1 MSLEYAFVF
10 PLKNGLHAR
19 PAAVLRDAA
28 DRFRCH
34 VSLYNGRNQHVANA
48 KSALSLVAADFRLGD
63 PSRLL
68 VEGDDERVAMLFLE
82 KFLREDFPCCDEP
95 LPEVPL
101 ETGRVFVPR
110 AIARS
115 GAAVHFGT
123 PVSRGLAFA
132 PVVVAGTLTLPSGFA
147 ESAEDAAAESVALT
161 RAVEAVAAEL
171 EGRLAGCTNKTE
183 REVLKAHLAVAQ
195 DPECSEKARALICEE
210 GRSAAAA
217 VLTVM
222 SGYAEMLLASESHY
236 LRERALDIRD
246 VGGRLLQKLCGEAVV
261 PSGVTLEVPSVVAA
275 EILTPSEFLAL
286 DRSLLRGLVLSEG
299 GTTSHTVILA
309 RAFGVPCVTGVRDI
323 HNAVTPGMPVIV
335 DARRGLVIPEPPPA
349 VRRYYDLEMHRE
361 ALRHNRLAPFL
372 AKPGATEDGRRIE
385 VAANVS
391 SAEEAEAAFAR
402 GAESIGLFRTE
413 MLFLDR
419 AVPPTEEEQYAEF
432 RRAVVAAQGRP
443 VIIRTLDIGGDKP
456 LAYLYFPKEENPF
469 LGNRAVR
476 FYSSQTA
483 LIKAQFRAILRA
495 AVGGN
500 VKMLLPMISQLCEV
514 RMMKELLAV
523 VRAELVADGVP
534 FNSEVELGVMLEVP
548 SAVFAIEALA
558 REAAFFSIGTN
569 DLAQYF
575 FAADR
580 GNPAVAEL
588 ANPLHPSFLRFL
600 KKIVDDAHAVKRWVG
615 MCGEMA
621 GQEALAPLL
630 LGLKLDEISMSSP
643 TVLPMKAAVHALH
656 SAECDALLAK
666 ALAAPDKATVNRLL
680 DKVAG
685 VETAAAGV
693 LHADIVV
700 LEAMA
705 QTRGEAVKE
714 LVDRLWLAGRLGDG
728 DLLEEA
734 VWRGED
740 ACPSGIGLGF
750 AIPHC
755 QSAEVKVGSIGVL
768 RLQQPVEWQAADGR
782 PVSIV
787 LLLAAPEASS
797 SPEHL
802 QFAAR
807 LARKIMEEPFRDRLL
822 REPNAEALT
831 AYLREALEIS

>member
-1 MSLEYAFVF
+1 M
-10 PLKNGLHAR
+10 
-19 PAAVLRDAA
+19 RDAA

-34 VSLYNGRNQHVANA
+34 VTLHNGRNQHVANV
-48 KSALSLVAADFRLGD
+48 KSALSLVAADFRLND
-63 PSRLL
+63 PALL
-68 VEGDDERVAMLFLE
+68 VVDEGDDARAAMSFLS
-82 KFLREDFPCCDEP
+82 KFLRDDFPCCDEP
-95 LPEVPL
+95 LPEIRL
-101 ETGRVFVPR
+101 AGGEVFVPR
-110 AIARS
+110 AIAQS
-115 GAAVHFGT
+115 GATVHFGT
-123 PVSRGLAFA
+123 PVSRGLALA
-132 PVVVAGTLTLPSGFA
+132 PVVIAGTLALPSGFA
-147 ESAEDAAAESVALT
+147 EAAEDTAAECMALT
-161 RAVEAVAAEL
+161 RAVETVAAEI

-195 DPECSEKARALICEE
+195 DPECSEKARALICDE

-217 VLTVM
+217 MLSVM

-246 VGGRLLQKLCGEAVV
+246 VGGRLLQKLCGTAVM
-261 PSGVTLEVPSVVAA
+261 PSAVTLEAPAVVAA

-335 DARRGLVIPEPPPA
+335 DARRGLVIPEPPA
-349 VRRYYDLEMHRE
+349 VVRRYYDLEMHRE

-372 AKPGATEDGRRIE
+372 AKPGVTGDGRRIE
-385 VAANVS
+385 IAANVS

-419 AVPPTEEEQYAEF
+419 AVPPTEEEQYREF

-500 VKMLLPMISQLCEV
+500 VKMMLPMISQVCEV
-514 RMMKELLAV
+514 RAMKAMLAAV
-523 VRAELVADGVP
+523 CAELTAEGIE
-534 FNSEVELGVMLEVP
+534 FSNAVELGVMLEVP
-548 SAVFAIEALA
+548 SAAFAIEQLA
-558 REAAFFSIGTN
+558 KEAAFFSIGTN

-600 KKIVDDAHAVKRWVG
+600 KKIVADAHAVKRWIG
-615 MCGEMA
+615 MCEEMA
-621 GQEALAPLL
+621 GREELAALL

-656 SAECDALLAK
+656 SAECDDLLAQ
-666 ALAAPDKATVNRLL
+666 ALAAPDKTTVNRLL
-680 DKVAG
+680 GKVAG
-685 VETAAAGV
+685 VEPSTAGV
-693 LHADIVV
+693 VHQDMIV

-705 QTRGEAVKE
+705 QTRGEAIKE
-714 LVDRLWLAGRLGDG
+714 LVDRLWLAGRVGDC

-734 VWRGED
+734 VWRSED
-740 ACPSGIGLGF
+740 ACSSGIGLGI

-755 QSAEVKVGSIGVL
+755 QSPEVKSGAIGVL
-768 RLQQPVEWQAADGR
+768 RLQQPVDWQAADGQ
-782 PVSIV
+782 PVRIV
-787 LLLAAPEASS
+787 LLLTATGAS
-797 SPEHL
+797 PNPMHL
-802 QFAAR
+802 KIAAR
-807 LARKIMEEPFRDRLL
+807 LARKILDTPFRERLL
-822 REPNAEALT
+822 CEQNPEALAT
-831 AYLREALEIS
+831 YLRDALDL